1 LDDLFRHIFYFRIAI
16 SNFLSKSNLF
26 LQYNFYDLAK
36 ILIIDTALEEA
47 IVALSKDGKI
57 IAELTNKET
66 HSHASFIQVAIANL
80 LEEQQMAIS
89 ELDAIAV
96 TLGPGS
102 YTGLRVGL
110 ATAKGIAYTL
120 QKPLIGLS
128 TLTALANAV
137 KHLAPNSIE
146 PATQIFAMIDARRM
160 EVFGAIY
167 DTNCNPLVQE
177 QAMVLDQEKWNSLI
191 HQPTI
196 CIGNGMEKTK
206 AFNAPHKVTYLDGHY
221 SSQILLEMAL
231 VKLNASDFEDLA
243 YVGPN
248 YLKDVYIIPNKM

>member
-1 LDDLFRHIFYFRIAI
+1 M
-16 SNFLSKSNLF
+16 
-26 LQYNFYDLAK
+26 AK
-36 ILIIDTALEEA
+36 LLIIDTALEEA

-66 HSHASFIQVAIANL
+66 HSHASFIQIAIANL
-80 LEEQQMAIS
+80 LEQQQMAIS

-110 ATAKGIAYTL
+110 ATAKGIAYSL

-137 KHLAPNSIE
+137 KQLVPNLIE
-146 PATQIFAMIDARRM
+146 PSSQIFAMIDARRM

-167 DTNCNPLVQE
+167 DANCSPIEQE
-177 QAMVLDQEKWNSLI
+177 QAMVLDHAKWNSLI
-191 HQPTI
+191 LQPTI
-196 CIGNGMEKTK
+196 CIGNGLEKTK
-206 AFNAPHKVTYLDGHY
+206 AFNAPQKVTYLDGHY

-248 YLKDVYIIPNKM
+248 YLKDVYIIPNKL